1 MVSCTEYPAGAE
13 EHLLVWLPP
22 RGTPFRCSETIHGAN
37 QGTESEIGIITSSWC
52 ELEHLHS
59 HNSCASDLRPAHEWK
74 SPKGCCSS
82 ELCVLNFVKGNY
94 FNSRGVVG
102 KLSWVGLPL
111 QKRWEEEKKEI
122 IFLCWQL
129 NKTGKVRMGE
139 EVIFCCCY
147 KLTFLQHSRI
157 RWGRTAIYLCLSH
170 NVCYL
175 CQYLYV
181 SFVCI

>member
-1 MVSCTEYPAGAE
+1 MYRSSVSKFYSTDPQLFDTTCCQHKSSMVSCTEYPAGTE

-22 RGTPFRCSETIHGAN
+22 RGIPFRCSETIHGAN
-37 QGTESEIGIITSSWC
+37 QGTGSEIGIKTW
-52 ELEHLHS
+52 
-59 HNSCASDLRPAHEWK
+59 
-74 SPKGCCSS
+74 
-82 ELCVLNFVKGNY
+82 
-94 FNSRGVVG
+94 SRGMVG
-102 KLSWVGLPL
+102 KLSWIGLPL

-139 EVIFCCCY
+139 EVIFCCCC

-175 CQYLYV
+175 WQYLYV